1 MTLAAVVFAVHAA
14 HRLQRRVINSV
25 AVQVASTRGAA
36 AVGRRRN
43 TAGSEQTSMRQARV
57 NVLICSIHNCSNRGG
72 SRILQERVFNPS
84 KRGTGGRAPKVPRGV
99 GSGQGAVSPPQKM
112 FVFLISEWRAF
123 MHSLCYLLTLFF
135 SKMAL

>member
-1 MTLAAVVFAVHAA
+1 MKL
-14 HRLQRRVINSV
+14 L
-25 AVQVASTRGAA
+25 
-36 AVGRRRN
+36 
-43 TAGSEQTSMRQARV
+43 
-57 NVLICSIHNCSNRGG
+57 NCLLGHIPSHCIRGG
-72 SRILQERVFNPS
+72 SKILQGRVSNPS